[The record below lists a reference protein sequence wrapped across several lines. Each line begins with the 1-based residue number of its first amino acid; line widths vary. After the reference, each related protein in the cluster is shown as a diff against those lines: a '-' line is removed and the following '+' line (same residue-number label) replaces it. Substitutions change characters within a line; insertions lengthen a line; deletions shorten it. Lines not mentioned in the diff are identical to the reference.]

1 MRCEVTRRFMN
12 GDFPGPIR

>member
-1 MRCEVTRRFMN
+1 VTRRFMN